1 MMIRNANR
9 NISVAKGHGYE
20 FSKVKFALDFVNKA
34 GRNTTIEDWVNAY
47 NYIKGTNEDAKGCK
61 ACKAAKFTAGVRNYA
76 QYGYLTLLNEGYKQ
90 EDFKDQP
97 KVEEPCTVFTEN
109 ENSTE
114 TTENGCETEK
124 QSETVAEPSLQGNV
138 EVVEETSPE
147 TCNDQEQVEE
157 VADGQQQWEKL
168 DESII
173 EQGVDAVIEK
183 ISETPIKKRTKVKK

>member
-90 EDFKDQP
+90 EDFLDKP
-97 KVEEPCTVFTEN
+97 EVVEEETTQVDN
-109 ENSTE
+109 EVME
-114 TTENGCETEK
+114 TENGCETEK
-124 QSETVAEPSLQGNV
+124 QSEPVVA
-138 EVVEETSPE
+138 ETSPE
-147 TCNDQEQVEE
+147 TCNDQEQVPELAEE
-157 VADGQQQWEKL
+157 VEKPVVRNK
-168 DESII
+168 
-173 EQGVDAVIEK
+173 GGRPK
-183 ISETPIKKRTKVKK
+183 KVKK